1 MDVVTLLG
9 GLVLVVIAAFFVVQ
23 PLVRPVSYGDLWLEA
38 EEEDETKDAQR
49 HMIFSTLAEIELDYR
64 TGKLSEED
72 YRLLSNHY
80 KRQAVAILKA
90 EEGAEEALL
99 DLSPEE
105 QKAIE
110 AEIEAELARLRG
122 QGKGE

>member
-23 PLVRPVSYGDLWLEA
+23 PLVRPASYGDLWLEA
-38 EEEDETKDAQR
+38 EEEDQTDAQR
-49 HMIFSTLAEIELDYR
+49 HMIFSTLGEIELDYR

-90 EEGAEEALL
+90 EEGAEEAHL